1 MNIEQLTQ
9 SEQAALLN
17 GLRYKRI
24 VEAADM
30 GVLYGESFAA
40 ALRVL
45 GNSSDADKVEEMIK
59 RVRNMTLEVRS

>member
-30 GVLYGESFAA
+30 GPLYGDSFAA
-40 ALRVL
+40 ALRTL
-45 GNSSDADKVEEMIK
+45 GMDSDADKVEEMVKSIRK
-59 RVRNMTLEVRS
+59 LTLEVS

>member
-45 GNSSDADKVEEMIK
+45 GNGSDADKVEEMIK

>member
-30 GVLYGESFAA
+30 GPLYGDSFAA
-40 ALRVL
+40 ALRTL
-45 GNSSDADKVEEMIK
+45 GMGSDADKVEEMVKSIRK
-59 RVRNMTLEVRS
+59 LTLEAA